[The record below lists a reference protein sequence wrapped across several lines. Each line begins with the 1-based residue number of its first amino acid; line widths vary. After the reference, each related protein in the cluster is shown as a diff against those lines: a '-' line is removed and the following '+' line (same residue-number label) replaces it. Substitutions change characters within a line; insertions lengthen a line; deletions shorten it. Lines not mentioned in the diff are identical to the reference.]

1 MGGCGG
7 GRWQRRASLAE
18 AVAVVMQSDP
28 QVPSPQP
35 SPPPSSSADGA
46 DATTAEK
53 RPPADDSRL
62 AADSQAEDAPPARA
76 KPWAPLDWAP
86 GPRARW
92 RQGPWPQTRA
102 WESPHQPPNHPS
114 FGALFGPGTTWGPA
128 GYFHVSQMATD
139 LCFCYEWRHTLY
151 AVHTSCKTER
161 ESANVV
167 CNRLQLACPGAAT
180 GLERPRGLQSLYRG
194 LQESISRSNKDA
206 EQRRQSR

>member
-1 MGGCGG
+1 MVASAPSAVLLGG
-7 GRWQRRASLAE
+7 GRGLRCEEGTCRWLCI
-18 AVAVVMQSDP
+18 
-28 QVPSPQP
+28 
-35 SPPPSSSADGA
+35 
-46 DATTAEK
+46 TTATASAK
-53 RPPADDSRL
+53 LARRCHRPPHPPT
-62 AADSQAEDAPPARA
+62 PPARA

-114 FGALFGPGTTWGPA
+114 FGTLFGPGTTWGPA

-161 ESANVV
+161 ESAVV

-180 GLERPRGLQSLYRG
+180 GLERPRSLQSLYRG
-194 LQESISRSNKDA
+194 LQGCLSRSNKDA